1 MNLCELA
8 FFKAVFTAVN
18 LGADHF
24 KGERPFNKHHFAIAS
39 VSDALGF
46 QVKRLNG

>member
-24 KGERPFNKHHFAIAS
+24 KGQRPFNKHHFAVAS

-46 QVKRLNG
+46 QV